1 MNLSKAVC
9 IQGSWVAKDM
19 ATKTKRALLV
29 VDVQN
34 DFCPGGAL
42 AVADGDE
49 VIAPLNQLMEE
60 FLERG
65 EPVFKSRDWHPE
77 KTKHFA
83 TFGGT
88 WPVHCVQN
96 TRGAEFHPD
105 LIDDIHIRTISKG
118 LGDEDSYSAF
128 DGTDLA
134 LQLRRLGVEEVWIGG
149 LATDYCVKN
158 TVLDALKEGFRVKAL
173 ENAMRA
179 VESQPGDG
187 ARALAEMS
195 AAGAELVESNQLA
208 NANETRSNI
217 DAQIAAFL
225 RDVDRSLIQENLRL
239 TVTER
244 FQNLM
249 SLQRFAVELRR
260 AGKEARRA

>member
-1 MNLSKAVC
+1 
-9 IQGSWVAKDM
+9 M
-19 ATKTKRALLV
+19 AGDKKRALIV

-42 AVADGDE
+42 AVAHGDE
-49 VIAPLNQLMEE
+49 VVAPLNKMIEE

-83 TFGGT
+83 AYGGT

-96 TRGAEFHPD
+96 TKGAEFHPD
-105 LIDDIHIRTISKG
+105 LIDDMHIRVISKG

-134 LQLRRLGVEEVWIGG
+134 LQLRRLGVDEVWVGG

-158 TVLDALKEGFRVKAL
+158 TVLDALKEGFHVKAL
-173 ENAMRA
+173 KNAMRP
-179 VESQPGDG
+179 VEMDPGDG
-187 ARALAEMS
+187 QRAIEEME
-195 AAGAELVESNQLA
+195 AAGAEIQEQKVGQ
-208 NANETRSNI
+208 
-217 DAQIAAFL
+217 AFL
-225 RDVDRSLIQENLRL
+225 PVP
-239 TVTER
+239 
-244 FQNLM
+244 
-249 SLQRFAVELRR
+249 
-260 AGKEARRA
+260 